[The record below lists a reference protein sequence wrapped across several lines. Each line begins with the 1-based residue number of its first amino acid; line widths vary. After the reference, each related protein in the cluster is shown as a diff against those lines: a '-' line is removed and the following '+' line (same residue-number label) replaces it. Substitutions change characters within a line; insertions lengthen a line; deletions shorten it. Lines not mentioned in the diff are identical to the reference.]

1 METQPLFTLYLSL
14 VPDLYMILIL
24 FYTIRR
30 ARREENPVEKQKHLF
45 IGALPLMVSVSGLV
59 GEMINPYAPTF
70 CFASL
75 ILMLI
80 FYIEAVELRVS
91 QDPLTQLNNRGQ
103 LERYCAQRGN
113 LYLENRR
120 TAVVMMDIDKFKT
133 INDTHGH
140 AEGDRALI
148 IVSDAL
154 KKVVNRHSMPSFLC
168 RYGGDEFIL
177 IAHPQSISEIDG
189 LIGEIREEVHRARV
203 GYPLSISAGYDE
215 LQGGTD
221 TIQRCI
227 QRADK
232 KLYVDKRRKR

>member
-1 METQPLFTLYLSL
+1 
-14 VPDLYMILIL
+14 MILIL

-113 LYLENRR
+113 LYPENRR

-177 IAHPQSISEIDG
+177 MHILNPS
-189 LIGEIREEVHRARV
+189 AR
-203 GYPLSISAGYDE
+203 SMD
-215 LQGGTD
+215 
-221 TIQRCI
+221 
-227 QRADK
+227 
-232 KLYVDKRRKR
+232 